1 MKFGG
6 VTAERRL
13 MRGAGSGVRF
23 VAQRQNSSGSDL
35 SKGWDRDF
43 RVGLISRLREK
54 YPTDVL
60 ARQDQITAVAGNLR
74 LDDVLRSN
82 TRCMCSNDSDVV

>member
-35 SKGWDRDF
+35 SKGWGRDF
-43 RVGLISRLREK
+43 CVGLILKVERK
-54 YPTDVL
+54 DPTDML
-60 ARQDQITAVAGNLR
+60 ARQ
-74 LDDVLRSN
+74 
-82 TRCMCSNDSDVV
+82 